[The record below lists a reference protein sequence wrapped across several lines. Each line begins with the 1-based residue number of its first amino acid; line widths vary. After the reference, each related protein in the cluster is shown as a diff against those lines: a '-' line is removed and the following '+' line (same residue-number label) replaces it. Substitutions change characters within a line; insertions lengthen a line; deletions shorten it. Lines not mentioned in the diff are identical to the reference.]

1 MISTASTTHA
11 DITTEQVIRVDG
23 LCTRF
28 GDTIIHEDL
37 SLNVRRGEILGLV
50 GGSGTGKT
58 VLLRE
63 IMLLHAPQAGRIR
76 VLNTDA
82 MAVDRRELRRLRR
95 RMGVLFQ
102 HGALFTGLTVR
113 ENISMVIREHARLD
127 KELCRELAGLKIALA
142 GLPANAAD
150 KYPDTLSGGMVK
162 RAALARALALDP
174 ELLFLDEPT
183 SGLDPVGA
191 AAFDD
196 LIVELRDLLGLT
208 VVMITHDPESLRQA
222 TDRVAFLANRRVW
235 ALTSMEELLASED
248 PVIRAYFQ
256 GARARPASAPGNAAP
271 IKGD

>member
-1 MISTASTTHA
+1 MT
-11 DITTEQVIRVDG
+11 DIAGTMHPDPTPEQVIRVEG

-28 GDTIIHEDL
+28 GDTVVHEDL
-37 SLNVRRGEILGLV
+37 CLDVRRGEILGLV

-63 IMLLHAPQAGRIR
+63 IMLLHSPQAGHIS
-76 VLNTDA
+76 LFGQDA
-82 MAVDRRELRRLRR
+82 TSMDRHELRRLRR

-102 HGALFTGLTVR
+102 HGALFTGLSVR
-113 ENISMVIREHARLD
+113 ENVTMVIREHARLSR
-127 KELCRELAGLKIALA
+127 EHCRELAGLKIALA

-150 KYPDTLSGGMVK
+150 KRPDALSGGMVK

-222 TDRVAFLANRRVW
+222 TDRVAFLAHRKVW
-235 ALTSMEELLASED
+235 ALAPMAELLASSD
-248 PVIRAYFQ
+248 PTIRAYFQ
-256 GARARPASAPGNAAP
+256 GARARPGSGPPSAAGE
-271 IKGD
+271 

>member
-1 MISTASTTHA
+1 MTSTGSTINA
-11 DITTEQVIRVDG
+11 DTATEQVIRVEG

-28 GDTIIHEDL
+28 ADTVIHEDL
-37 SLNVRRGEILGLV
+37 SLDVRRGEILGLV

-76 VLNTDA
+76 VLDTEA
-82 MAVDRRELRRLRR
+82 TAVDRQQLRQLRR

-113 ENISMVIREHARLD
+113 ENISLVIREHARLD
-127 KELCRELAGLKIALA
+127 RDLCHELAGLKIALA
-142 GLPANAAD
+142 GLPAGAAD
-150 KYPDTLSGGMVK
+150 KHPDTLSGGMVK

-235 ALTSMEELLASED
+235 ALAPMEELLASDD

-256 GARARPASAPGNAAP
+256 GARARPASAPGSGAP
-271 IKGD
+271 TREP